1 MVELSGAGGWVR
13 ALVSIGLALGAVV
26 APGVAEP
33 PGLSP
38 AEERGRVIYFEGSAP
53 SGDPITAY
61 LGENRL
67 ELPGEA
73 ATCGSCHGHDGKG
86 RPESGILPSNVTW
99 KYLTRSYGHL
109 HPGGLEHSRF
119 DEESLE
125 VYMRTG
131 VYPGGERG
139 DPSMPVYEISDRDLD
154 DLLAY
159 MKLVGEILDPGLGET
174 TVRVG
179 TLLPSGG
186 PLGEIGD
193 VIRDVLQACFEE
205 VNQTGGVY
213 GRRLELAVHR
223 IRAAEE
229 ARPEAVG
236 EWLAEERPFALVSP
250 FTPRMDLAVHAA
262 VSSRGIPLV
271 GPFTLH
277 SVQSFALNR
286 NVFYLYPGLGEQVE
300 ALLRYA
306 DRELELASPRLAVL
320 HPSESS
326 LDDVLALV
334 EKSGREREW
343 PSVRREVF
351 AAAAFDAARSV
362 EALRQA
368 AVDLVVFLGVESE
381 LRLFLE
387 AAATADWFPHVLAP
401 GALAGGLLAEV
412 PSGFEERLYL
422 AYPTLP
428 QDRKPWALREVSRL
442 LGGNQLARSHV
453 QAVLSAYSSAAV
465 LVEALRRAG
474 KDLGRRELTTEL
486 EGLYRFETGLTPPIT
501 FTANRRVGAQGAYV
515 LGPASV
521 AEGRLPETV
530 DWVEVE

>member
-1 MVELSGAGGWVR
+1 MVEVSPARRSLGTRALCGLTLLAVACSLAATAAELTPAQERGKEIYFSGA
-13 ALVSIGLALGAVV
+13 S
-26 APGVAEP
+26 
-33 PGLSP
+33 
-38 AEERGRVIYFEGSAP
+38 P
-53 SGDPITAY
+53 SGDPISAY
-61 LGENRL
+61 FGEDGL

-99 KYLTRSYGHL
+99 NYLTRSYGHL

-119 DEESLE
+119 DEENLK

-154 DLLAY
+154 DLFAY
-159 MKLVGEILDPGLGET
+159 MKLVGEILDPGLERT

-179 TLLPSGG
+179 TLLPAGG

-193 VIRDVLQACFEE
+193 VIRDVLEAYFDE
-205 VNQTGGVY
+205 VNKTGGVY

-223 IRAAEE
+223 VPAAEE
-229 ARPEAVG
+229 ARPEAVA
-236 EWLAEERPFALVSP
+236 EWLAEEQPFALVSP
-250 FTPRMDLAVHAA
+250 FTPRMDLAVHGT
-262 VSSRGIPLV
+262 VSSQGIPLV
-271 GPFTLH
+271 GPFTLY
-277 SVQSFALNR
+277 SIQSFALNR

-320 HPSESS
+320 QPSESS
-326 LDDVLALV
+326 LADVVALV
-334 EKSGREREW
+334 EARGRERDW
-343 PSVRREVF
+343 PAVRREVF
-351 AAAAFDAARSV
+351 AAGAFDAALSV
-362 EALRQA
+362 ETLREA
-368 AVDLVVFLGVESE
+368 AVDAVVFLGVESE
-381 LRLFLE
+381 LGSFLE
-387 AAATADWFPHVLAP
+387 AAATRGWFPYVLAP

-412 PSGFEERLYL
+412 SSGFEERLYL

-442 LGGNQLARSHV
+442 LEGNELARSHV

-486 EGLYRFETGLTPPIT
+486 EGFYQFDTGLTPPIT

-521 AEGRLPETV
+521 AAGRLPESV
-530 DWVEVE
+530 DWVEID

>member
-1 MVELSGAGGWVR
+1 MVEVSPARRSLGTR
-13 ALVSIGLALGAVV
+13 ALCGLALLAV
-26 APGVAEP
+26 ACSLAATAAE
-33 PGLSP
+33 LTP
-38 AEERGRVIYFEGSAP
+38 AQERGREIYFSGASP
-53 SGDPITAY
+53 SGDPINAY
-61 LGENRL
+61 FGEDGL

-99 KYLTRSYGHL
+99 NYLTRSYGHL

-119 DEESLE
+119 DEENLK

-131 VYPGGERG
+131 FYPGGERG

-154 DLLAY
+154 DLFAY
-159 MKLVGEILDPGLGET
+159 MKLVGEILDPGLGRT

-179 TLLPSGG
+179 TLLPAGG

-193 VIRDVLQACFEE
+193 VIRDVLEAYFDE
-205 VNQTGGVY
+205 VNKTGGVY

-223 IRAAEE
+223 VPAAEE
-229 ARPEAVG
+229 ARPEAVA
-236 EWLAEERPFALVSP
+236 EWLAEEQPFALVSP
-250 FTPRMDLAVHAA
+250 FTPRMDLAV
-262 VSSRGIPLV
+262 
-271 GPFTLH
+271 
-277 SVQSFALNR
+277 
-286 NVFYLYPGLGEQVE
+286 PGLGEQVE

-320 HPSESS
+320 QPSESS
-326 LDDVLALV
+326 LADVVALV
-334 EKSGREREW
+334 EARGRERDW
-343 PSVRREVF
+343 PAVRREVF
-351 AAAAFDAARSV
+351 AAGAFDAALSV
-362 EALRQA
+362 ETLREA
-368 AVDLVVFLGVESE
+368 AVDAVVFLGVESE
-381 LRLFLE
+381 LGSFLE
-387 AAATADWFPHVLAP
+387 AAATRGWFPYVLAP

-412 PSGFEERLYL
+412 SSGFEERLYL

-442 LGGNQLARSHV
+442 LEGNELARSHV

-486 EGLYRFETGLTPPIT
+486 EGFYQFDTGLTPPIT

-521 AEGRLPETV
+521 AAGRLPESV
-530 DWVEVE
+530 DWVEID